1 MRIKMKHILE
11 YNKFDNVYK
20 VISYEDN
27 FEDPNATDF
36 DVEIESPTNK
46 KTIHVNYELFL
57 NFIQEVDTDLKS
69 YLINREELND
79 FESIFGNLEELGF
92 DYQSYL
98 QKWVDREINS
108 STYKNLD
115 DNYGDD
121 DGDDYDEDGISNAP
135 KWWEESDD
143 DGDDD

>member
-1 MRIKMKHILE
+1 MKHILE

-57 NFIQEVDTDLKS
+57 NFIQEVDSNLKS
-69 YLINREELND
+69 YLVNREELND

-92 DYQSYL
+92 DYKDYL
-98 QKWVDREINS
+98 QKWVDDNS
-108 STYKNLD
+108 EGIEMYLSEEDID
-115 DNYGDD
+115 D
-121 DGDDYDEDGISNAP
+121 
-135 KWWEESDD
+135 EE
-143 DGDDD
+143 G